1 MRIDYEKLKNEVI
14 FNLENNRTW
23 VLSTASDGNVSSRSM
38 SIINKGLD
46 IYFQTNKC
54 YIKHNQMNKNNN
66 VALCFNNISI
76 EGVAEE
82 IGDWKDEKNKEL
94 MELYK
99 SVHLS
104 SFNAYGLLDGQVVY
118 KVTPKKIKIWKYID
132 GKPIRQNLYV
142 NEQLAEELDFM

>member
-1 MRIDYEKLKNEVI
+1 MKIDYEKLKNEVI

-54 YIKHNQMNKNNN
+54 YIKYNQITKNNN

-118 KVTPKKIKIWKYID
+118 KVTPKKIKMWKYIN
-132 GKPIRQNLYV
+132 GNPIRQNLYV
-142 NEQLAEELDFM
+142 NEKIAEELDFM